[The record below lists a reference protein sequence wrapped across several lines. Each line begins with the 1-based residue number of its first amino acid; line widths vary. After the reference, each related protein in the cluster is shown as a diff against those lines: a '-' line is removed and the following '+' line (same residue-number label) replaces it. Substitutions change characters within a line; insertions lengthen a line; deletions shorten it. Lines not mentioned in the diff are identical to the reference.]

1 MTRRE
6 IEKLI
11 RDSFD
16 VIVEPRRNGNKF
28 WIRHSEECGLVHY
41 PITAVQFDWLLEGGY
56 ISPDYRVERN
66 VGLWGADVLV
76 YRGR

>member
-16 VIVEPRRNGNKF
+16 VIVEPDQKRNKF
-28 WIRHSEECGLVHY
+28 WLRRPEECGPVHY
-41 PITAVQFDWLLEGGY
+41 PITALQFNWLLEGGY